1 MHIVETPV
9 YDFTVHTPAPR
20 PLTNSPWGLIQQVT
34 QIAEGIWQ
42 VSTASHGGL
51 KVSDQRLAAMPAQRR
66 ATPYSHDGWFEE
78 DLDWALVAVSFPE
91 AFRPDDLAMARQSL
105 AQYYPDIR
113 LSEPVRPAKA

>member
-1 MHIVETPV
+1 MTDTAI
-9 YDFTVHTPAPR
+9 VHTPAPR
-20 PLTNSPWGLIQQVT
+20 PLTNSPWGLIQQVK

-51 KVSDQRLAAMPAQRR
+51 KVSDQRLAAMPAERHT
-66 ATPYSHDGWFEE
+66 TPYSHGGWFEE

-91 AFRPDDLAMARQSL
+91 AFTPEDLAMARQSL

>member
-1 MHIVETPV
+1 MTDTAI
-9 YDFTVHTPAPR
+9 VHTPAPR

-51 KVSDQRLAAMPAQRR
+51 KVSDQRLAAMPAQQRT
-66 ATPYSHDGWFEE
+66 TPYSHDGWFEE

-91 AFRPDDLAMARQSL
+91 AFRPEDVVMARQSL

-113 LSEPVRPAKA
+113 LSEPPSA